1 MIEIMASIKERLGV
15 IENIYPD
22 LSNEQKIRSKK
33 TLTQVDKEVRALLTT
48 CLALNR
54 K

>member
-1 MIEIMASIKERLGV
+1 MIEIMTSIKERLDV

-22 LSNEQKIRSKK
+22 LSNEQKIRTKK
-33 TLTQVDKEVRALLTT
+33 TLAQVDKEVRALLTM